1 VGGNKLSTREV
12 EQIRDAEID
21 GVPEEDATE
30 KELVRRA
37 IKRAQAGE
45 MDAIRLLYAHF
56 ARDVFRWVRTMVR
69 DSHEAEDITQAVFL
83 KLITV
88 IDKYEERPDVPF
100 GAWLR
105 KVARNCAIDHIRAN
119 QQTPSEEI
127 ELRCGSGHAEYERRR
142 DICRAIY
149 SLPKQQREVIVLRH
163 IRGLS
168 PLEIAAILGKSESSI
183 HGLHHRGRL
192 NLRLILARLGTT
204 PVVTQPVLRS
214 PARSQGRA
222 APAIGTL
229 GGPQVRH
236 GVDDESLG

>member
-1 VGGNKLSTREV
+1 LSTSQV
-12 EQIRDAEID
+12 EQFRDAEID
-21 GVPEEDATE
+21 GAPEEDVTE
-30 KELVRRA
+30 RELVRRA
-37 IKRAQAGE
+37 IKRAQAGD

-100 GAWLR
+100 GAWIR
-105 KVARNCAIDHIRAN
+105 KVARNCALDHMRAN

-127 ELRCGSGHAEYERRR
+127 ELRCESGHADYERRR
-142 DICRAIY
+142 DICRAIS
-149 SLPKQQREVIVLRH
+149 SLPKEQRDVIVLRH

-192 NLRLILARLGTT
+192 NLRVSLARLGNT
-204 PVVTQPVLRS
+204 PVVRQPVLRS
-214 PARSQGRA
+214 PAPRLHRA
-222 APAIGTL
+222 SSVGTA
-229 GGPQVRH
+229 GGPQVHHR
-236 GVDDESLG
+236 VNDENLG